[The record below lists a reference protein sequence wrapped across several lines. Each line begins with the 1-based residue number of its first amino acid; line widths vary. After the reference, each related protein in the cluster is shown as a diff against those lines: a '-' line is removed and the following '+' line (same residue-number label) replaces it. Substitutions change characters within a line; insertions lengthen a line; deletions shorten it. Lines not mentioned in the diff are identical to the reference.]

1 MCALCATMVSLFV
14 LGMVNESIW
23 TLSEPALGC
32 CRTVTLVIF
41 WPARVTW
48 TCIGPWAVF
57 ATVPVTVREAVAAV
71 APWLVPAL
79 GLVLAFGL
87 VLAAGAAPAVAGAA
101 GGGAAEVAPGTW
113 VLNDS
118 SAASPAAVPP
128 RARTARSMKP
138 PVRTGGQ
145 RSKDSRWMRR
155 CGMPAARSAATA
167 VWVMP
172 VGPQT

>member
-1 MCALCATMVSLFV
+1 MWALWATRVSLFS
-14 LGMVNESIW
+14 LGMANESIW
-23 TLSEPALGC
+23 TLSEPSLVC

-41 WPARVTW
+41 WPARGTW

-57 ATVPVTVREAVAAV
+57 ATVPVTGRVAVAAV
-71 APWLVPAL
+71 GPWLVLAL

-87 VLAAGAAPAVAGAA
+87 VLATVAGAAPVVAGEA

-138 PVRTGGQ
+138 PVRTG
-145 RSKDSRWMRR
+145 RSEVE
-155 CGMPAARSAATA
+155 G
-167 VWVMP
+167 
-172 VGPQT
+172 